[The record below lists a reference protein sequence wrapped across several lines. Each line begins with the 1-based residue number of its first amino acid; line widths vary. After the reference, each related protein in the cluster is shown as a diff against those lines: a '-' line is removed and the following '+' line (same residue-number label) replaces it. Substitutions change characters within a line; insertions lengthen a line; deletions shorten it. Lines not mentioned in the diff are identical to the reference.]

1 MRLIAHRGASR
12 EKPENTLSAFRRAL
26 ELDADGV
33 ELDVHATRDGVVVVH
48 HDPVPRGTPEDGALA
63 RRAIVDLSLDELAGF
78 RIGDSERI
86 PTLEEVLVLVGGRA
100 DVYVEIK
107 GAAIEAAVV
116 DVIRRSPAPARCAV
130 HSFDHRVPRNVRAL
144 APEIRTGI
152 LLTSYLLDPMVALRD
167 AGALDLWQQW
177 ELIDPPL
184 VALAHEGGAR
194 VIAWTVND
202 RRRAG
207 QLADWGVD
215 AICTDTLPTIRQA

>member
-1 MRLIAHRGASR
+1 LRLIAHRGASR
-12 EKPENTLSAFRRAL
+12 ERPENTLSAFRRAL
-26 ELDADGV
+26 ELDADGI

-48 HDPVPRGTPEDGALA
+48 HDPVPRGAPDEGALA
-63 RRAIVDLSLDELAGF
+63 GRALVDLSLDEVARF
-78 RIGDSERI
+78 RLGGSERI
-86 PTLEEVLVLVGGRA
+86 PTLEEVLTVVDGGA

-107 GAAIEAAVV
+107 APAIEAAVV

-152 LLTSYLLDPMVALRD
+152 LLTSYLLDPGSALRQ
-167 AGALDLWQQW
+167 AGASDLWQQW

-184 VALAHEGGAR
+184 VALAHEAGAR

-202 RRRAG
+202 PRRARL
-207 QLADWGVD
+207 LADWGVD
-215 AICTDTLPTIRQA
+215 AICTDTLPTIRQE